1 MAVAMLAYLG
11 PHTRF
16 WLLLV
21 SAACQFITLQLA
33 LASARRRP

>member
-1 MAVAMLAYLG
+1 MAVAMLAYRGL
-11 PHTRF
+11 HTRF

-21 SAACQFITLQLA
+21 SAACQLVTLQLA